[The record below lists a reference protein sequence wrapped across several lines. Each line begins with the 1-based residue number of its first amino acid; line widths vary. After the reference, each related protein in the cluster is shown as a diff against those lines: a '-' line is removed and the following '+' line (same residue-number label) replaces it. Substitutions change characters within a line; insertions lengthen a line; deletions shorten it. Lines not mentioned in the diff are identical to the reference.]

1 MKRVITAVL
10 ALSLIVP
17 LASCSMVSG
26 MRGSISGSPAE
37 TTSPSPLRASYENA
51 LPEVAQLVVGT
62 FKLEGSDL
70 AVDST
75 QASELLSLWKGYRSL
90 SDNDMTAA
98 QELAAVTTQIVE
110 AMTPEQ
116 IQAIADMHLT
126 REDLAALMQEQGI
139 EMGQGQGGGFGELSP
154 EAMATRQAQRDAG
167 GGAPVP
173 GVGGGR
179 GGGGGVPGGGF
190 GGAGGGGQAPSAEQI
205 ATLQA
210 QRGGSAGSAVSPAL
224 FDALIKLLQGKA

>member
-116 IQAIADMHLT
+116 IQAIAEMRLT
-126 REDLAALMQEQGI
+126 RQDLAALVQEQGI
-139 EMGQGQGGGFGELSP
+139 EMGQGGGSGNANPG
-154 EAMATRQAQRDAG
+154 AIATRQAQGNTGGGQAFVPGAG
-167 GGAPVP
+167 GGP
-173 GVGGGR
+173 
-179 GGGGGVPGGGF
+179 GGGVPGGGF